1 MTLSDTDILE
11 LNDLCNALVDET
23 ITEQQQ
29 AKLSHWL
36 ATSDEARELYVRTMG
51 LSASLHYHAA
61 EMQIG
66 EPDEAHAIA
75 QERAPASSRSWWM
88 IGVIAAA
95 ACVGLVAWMSWP
107 KGDHQGSNRAIA
119 VADPPT
125 TLPANSAGHDNEF
138 VAQLTGSKESAWAA
152 GDSPLSLGGRLRKGQ
167 QVELA
172 TGFAEIT
179 FDSGARV
186 VLQGPAS
193 FKVDSQWS
201 ATLTRGTLKAN
212 VPPQAAGFRISNPAV
227 EVVDLGTEFSMVIDE
242 DAAEVLVL
250 KGEVE
255 AAPRGTPDQQ
265 PILLREMEARRF
277 AVTGVS
283 SVDDSEQKF
292 HRLNQPVLLEHL
304 IAPTGFAHWSF
315 DGNSAEEAQRA
326 TVSGM
331 ALDADAAR
339 MRVVPDGS
347 VAAAITPGQHGNAL
361 SFDGRRYAKAAF
373 PGMSATSPHTVV
385 FWVKIPTD
393 ANLANAYA
401 MVAWGAINKNFG
413 THPFHISWNRN
424 PSDGT
429 VGALRTDYGKGY
441 ALGATPLRDGRW
453 HHIAV
458 VFVPREDPERPIEVK
473 QYVDGRLEGEGRPS
487 SPGSDIFMNPS
498 SASSKTSG
506 TIWLGCRLG
515 TKDVRNERFHG
526 ELDELFIADRAL
538 QPQEIIQ
545 LMSANQLE

>member
-29 AKLSHWL
+29 ARLSHWL
-36 ATSDEARELYVRTMG
+36 ATSEEARELYVRTMG

-61 EMQIG
+61 EMLMG

-75 QERAPASSRSWWM
+75 PERATASTRSWWM
-88 IGVIAAA
+88 VGVIAAA

-107 KGDHQGSNRAIA
+107 DAETQGGSSPIA
-119 VADPPT
+119 KVVPPT
-125 TLPANSAGHDNEF
+125 TLPAIPAGQDNEF

-277 AVTGVS
+277 AATGVS

-292 HRLNQPVLLEHL
+292 RRLNQPVLLEHF

-315 DGNSAEEAQRA
+315 DETAGGQSLLP

-331 ALDADAAR
+331 ALTPDAAR
-339 MRVVPDGS
+339 MELAPRVPL
-347 VAAAITPGQHGNAL
+347 ATALTAGQRGNAL
-361 SFDGRRYAKAAF
+361 SFDGRRYAMAAF

-385 FWVKIPTD
+385 FWVKIPPD
-393 ANLANAYA
+393 ANLSNAYA

-424 PSDGT
+424 PSEGT
-429 VGALRTDYGKGY
+429 IGALRTDYGKGY

-487 SPGSDIFMNPS
+487 SPGSDIFMNPNY
-498 SASSKTSG
+498 ASSKTSG

-538 QPQEIIQ
+538 QPQEVVR
-545 LMSANQLE
+545 LMNANRLE